1 MFVIIFM
8 AGGEWVR
15 NSEDLGKFP
24 LLKGG
29 LEILPSLWG
38 RERGLR
44 GRGGVEISKRGQ
56 GFNKQTRISLIWYP
70 GVQVSVNFLPYN
82 IKMPRQLNFAKL

>member
-15 NSEDLGKFP
+15 NSEGLGKFP

-29 LEILPSLWG
+29 LEVL
-38 RERGLR
+38 
-44 GRGGVEISKRGQ
+44 
-56 GFNKQTRISLIWYP
+56 
-70 GVQVSVNFLPYN
+70 
-82 IKMPRQLNFAKL
+82 A

>member
-29 LEILPSLWG
+29 LEVL
-38 RERGLR
+38 
-44 GRGGVEISKRGQ
+44 
-56 GFNKQTRISLIWYP
+56 
-70 GVQVSVNFLPYN
+70 
-82 IKMPRQLNFAKL
+82 A

>member
-38 RERGLR
+38 RERGVKA
-44 GRGGVEISKRGQ
+44 GGGGVLRFQREAKALI
-56 GFNKQTRISLIWYP
+56 NKLEYP
-70 GVQVSVNFLPYN
+70 
-82 IKMPRQLNFAKL
+82 